1 MPHPCVGGG
10 WCRAEVSEGHRRG
23 RRKEGAA
30 KTDGVELF
38 QTCRKG
44 KKNKYMGQGSVFDEC
59 KSKEKFDELLMFVLV
74 LLLCDGK
81 HSGWSL

>member
-1 MPHPCVGGG
+1 MPHLYVGGG
-10 WCRAEVSEGHRRG
+10 WCRAEVSGGHWHG